1 MDIELRHLRSF
12 LVVAEEL
19 NFTRAAAELRVTQ
32 PSLTRTIRK
41 LEEILGVRL
50 FDRNTRR
57 VILTP
62 SGEQLKN
69 ELVLILNRLDEALW
83 AHRGVVSMK
92 LGFTWLLP
100 DGWAQQAVATFEGVT
115 GTRVDLVRRDEPLAG
130 VEKGAVDVAVLR
142 GAVSDHTLRVIPLFQ
157 EPRVA
162 AVSRVSPLAAR
173 DRFRWE
179 EFVDYPLVINEISG
193 TTRTDLWPDIGQ
205 PPVAVVCRNFDEWQE
220 AVAADQGVG
229 IIAKTAEH
237 RGVHPAIR
245 FVPIDGAP
253 LVPVVL
259 AYPRHGAHPLAA
271 RFAAIAYDLGPP
283 AYLREAEQT

>member
-1 MDIELRHLRSF
+1 VDIELRHLRSF

-57 VILTP
+57 VVLTP
-62 SGEQLKN
+62 PGERLKT
-69 ELVLILNRLDEALW
+69 ELSLALRRLDDALW
-83 AHRGVVSMK
+83 AHRGTVSLR

-100 DGWAQQAVATFEGVT
+100 DGWAQQAVARFESAT

-130 VEKGAVDVAVLR
+130 VESGAVDVAVLR
-142 GAVSDHTLRVIPLFQ
+142 GAVPDHNLLVIPLFT

-162 AVSRVSPLAAR
+162 AVSKASPLAKR
-173 DRFRWE
+173 DSIGWT
-179 EFVDYPLVINEISG
+179 EFVDWPLVINEVSG
-193 TTRTDLWPDIGQ
+193 TTRTTLWPQ
-205 PPVAVVCRNFDEWQE
+205 HSRPPVGVVCQNYDEWQE
-220 AVAADQGVG
+220 AVAADHGVG
-229 IIAKTAEH
+229 IIAKTAQH

-253 LVPVVL
+253 PVQVVL
-259 AYPRHGAHPLAA
+259 VYPRHGAHPLAA
-271 RFAAIAYDLGPP
+271 RFAAIAYDLDPP
-283 AYLREAEQT
+283 DYL